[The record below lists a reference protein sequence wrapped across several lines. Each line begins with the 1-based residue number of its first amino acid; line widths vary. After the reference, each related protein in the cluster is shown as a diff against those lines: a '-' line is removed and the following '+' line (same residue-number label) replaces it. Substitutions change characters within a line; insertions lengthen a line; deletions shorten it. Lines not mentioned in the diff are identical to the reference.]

1 MKKQTSNVQRPTSNI
16 QFRFRARPLLIGS
29 FLALALTGF
38 AAAEDWKLPDEKPAL
53 KSAPGADL
61 AQANCIMCHSHE
73 YITTQPAFTRDQWKA
88 SVTKMQQKYGAP
100 LAAENVDALLDYLVR
115 SYGKAAK

>member
-1 MKKQTSNVQRPTSNI
+1 MKRI
-16 QFRFRARPLLIGS
+16 
-29 FLALALTGF
+29 LAPIFICATTAF
-38 AAAEDWKLPDEKPAL
+38 AADEWRLPDEKPAF
-53 KSAPGADL
+53 KSAPGAEI

-100 LAAENVDALLDYLVR
+100 IVPEAVDPLLDYLVR

>member
-1 MKKQTSNVQRPTSNI
+1 MKRIIFAV
-16 QFRFRARPLLIGS
+16 
-29 FLALALTGF
+29 LACITVAI
-38 AAAEDWKLPDEKPAL
+38 AADEWRLPDEKPAF
-53 KSAPGADL
+53 KSAPGADI

-73 YITTQPAFTRDQWKA
+73 YITTQPAFTREQWKA

-100 LAAENVDALLDYLVR
+100 IVPESVDALLDYLVR

>member
-1 MKKQTSNVQRPTSNI
+1 MKRI
-16 QFRFRARPLLIGS
+16 
-29 FLALALTGF
+29 FLAVF
-38 AAAEDWKLPDEKPAL
+38 ACITVAIAADEWRLPAEKPAF

-73 YITTQPAFTRDQWKA
+73 YITTQPAFTREQWKA
-88 SVTKMQQKYGAP
+88 SVAKMQQKYGAP
-100 LAAENVDALLDYLVR
+100 IVPEAVDPLLDYLVR